1 MRVITS
7 MKNISND
14 CLLPWILNNDYLN
27 ALRLFHYYEE
37 QGFEIYTPKLSKC
50 CGSIFQFYCRLVN
63 MLENILDKDDILDEG
78 GYYLEDSQFDEYED
92 GYFNED
98 DYN

>member
-1 MRVITS
+1 MIIS

-27 ALRLFHYYEE
+27 ALCLFHYYEE
-37 QGFEIYTPKLSKC
+37 MSFEIYTPKLSKC
-50 CGSIFQFYCRLVN
+50 CGSIFWFYCRLVN

-78 GYYLEDSQFDEYED
+78 DYYLEDGQFNEYED
-92 GYFNED
+92 GYFGED
-98 DYN
+98 D

>member
-1 MRVITS
+1 

-14 CLLPWILNNDYLN
+14 CLLSWTLNNDYLN

-37 QGFEIYTPKLSKC
+37 QSLEIYTPKLSKC
-50 CGSIFQFYCRLVN
+50 CGSIFRFYLRLIN
-63 MLENILDKDDILDEG
+63 MLIILDEDDILDEG
-78 GYYLEDSQFDEYED
+78 DYFDDYYED

-98 DYN
+98 DD

>member
-37 QGFEIYTPKLSKC
+37 MGFEIYTPKLSKC
-50 CGSIFQFYCRLVN
+50 CGSIFRFYCRLVN

-78 GYYLEDSQFDEYED
+78 DYYLEDGQFDEYED
-92 GYFNED
+92 GYFDED
-98 DYN
+98 D